1 MSDTAKPA
9 VASLGIIKGHY
20 ECNYLDQTVPVLSEL
35 LALEVVAK
43 GDREV
48 TMKHPNTDW
57 LLIVHE
63 SGAATCRTNPF
74 AITMACA

>member
-9 VASLGIIKGHY
+9 VESLGIIKGHY

-43 GDREV
+43 R
-48 TMKHPNTDW
+48 
-57 LLIVHE
+57 
-63 SGAATCRTNPF
+63 R
-74 AITMACA
+74 

>member
-9 VASLGIIKGHY
+9 VESLGIIKGYY

-43 GDREV
+43 
-48 TMKHPNTDW
+48 
-57 LLIVHE
+57 
-63 SGAATCRTNPF
+63 
-74 AITMACA
+74 AIEK